1 MANTVNNATRPEF
14 SQTQTQQVL
23 HSVVGVEPVRALP
36 DTVHASS
43 YVKNL
48 ITSEDHTLKLCA
60 HKLDLG
66 AVRMID
72 QPLPDTHVTIFNHL
86 QALC

>member
-1 MANTVNNATRPEF
+1 MANTVNNVTRPEF

-43 YVKNL
+43 YVKDL
-48 ITSEDHTLKLCA
+48 IPFEDHTLKLCT
-60 HKLDLG
+60 HKLELG
-66 AVRMID
+66 AIK
-72 QPLPDTHVTIFNHL
+72 
-86 QALC
+86 

>member
-1 MANTVNNATRPEF
+1 MANTVNNGRRPEF
-14 SQTQTQQVL
+14 PHTQTQQVL

-60 HKLDLG
+60 HKLELG
-66 AVRMID
+66 AVKMID
-72 QPLPDTHVTIFNHL
+72 HPLSNTNVTIFNHS
-86 QALC
+86 